1 MPTISFHN
9 LGSVGIVKDIPPHL
23 LPPEAWTAGQNVR
36 FQDNKAVKFLGH
48 EDIFDP
54 PTVAPYWGLG
64 CPTGVSFVWLYAGL
78 NKVYTVDG
86 TVHTDITRSSSD
98 YAASAVRLWNG
109 GILNGIPVINNG
121 EDVPQFWA
129 TIDAGQALQNLSNWP
144 SGYKTRIIKPF
155 SNFLVALNVEKS
167 GTRQP
172 HLVLWSHSADP
183 ATLPTSWAVD
193 TATVD
198 AGEIELSDVE
208 AGVIR
213 SGLGLR
219 DIFVIYKAQSTWGM
233 QFVGGKFIMRFF
245 PILTTSGI
253 LSDHCVSAL
262 PDGVRHFVMTG
273 DDVIVHDGQSGQSVL
288 DERWKRFYNNNMSNL
303 NYQASFTTLNYKEG
317 EAWACFPS
325 TNASWPDLALV
336 WNWKTNV
343 VGVRQLADI
352 SFMASGVVDSSISGS
367 WDADA
372 GSWDADLSEWD
383 GEQFGPGALGQ
394 LAFDPVNTKLLNIDA
409 TNQFSG
415 TSMTAYVQREGLAIV
430 GRDRGRQPKVD
441 IDSIKLCSR
450 IWPKTSGDPID
461 IRVGSQDVPGGTIT
475 WNDAQTFDP
484 STDNYLDIA
493 VSGRLLAV
501 DFRSTGDVAWAV
513 EGYDLDLELMGRF

>member
-1 MPTISFHN
+1 
-9 LGSVGIVKDIPPHL
+9 
-23 LPPEAWTAGQNVR
+23 
-36 FQDNKAVKFLGH
+36 
-48 EDIFDP
+48 
-54 PTVAPYWGLG
+54 
-64 CPTGVSFVWLYAGL
+64 
-78 NKVYTVDG
+78 
-86 TVHTDITRSSSD
+86 
-98 YAASAVRLWNG
+98 
-109 GILNGIPVINNG
+109 
-121 EDVPQFWA
+121 
-129 TIDAGQALQNLSNWP
+129 
-144 SGYKTRIIKPF
+144 
-155 SNFLVALNVEKS
+155 
-167 GTRQP
+167 
-172 HLVLWSHSADP
+172 
-183 ATLPTSWAVD
+183 
-193 TATVD
+193 
-198 AGEIELSDVE
+198 
-208 AGVIR
+208 
-213 SGLGLR
+213 
-219 DIFVIYKAQSTWGM
+219 
-233 QFVGGKFIMRFF
+233 
-245 PILTTSGI
+245 
-253 LSDHCVSAL
+253 
-262 PDGVRHFVMTG
+262 
-273 DDVIVHDGQSGQSVL
+273 
-288 DERWKRFYNNNMSNL
+288 
-303 NYQASFTTLNYKEG
+303 
-317 EAWACFPS
+317 
-325 TNASWPDLALV
+325 LALV